1 MGCCRSLT
9 EEFVLKVFV
18 RYQFNLAAVFGNQI
32 DQQDDVSFEL
42 GGIHCG
48 VGFRVIHNLLLYF
61 PGIKPS
67 FCITGI
73 TNSRLI
79 SL

>member
-1 MGCCRSLT
+1 MRH
-9 EEFVLKVFV
+9 K
-18 RYQFNLAAVFGNQI
+18 FNLAAVFGNQI

-42 GGIHCG
+42 GGIRYG
-48 VGFRVIHNLLLYF
+48 VGIRVIYKLLLYF

-67 FCITGI
+67 FCMTGI